1 MSKRNLSIVTII
13 GIVAIVLIAGI
24 FPALAIDSPVDS
36 LSQVALVETA
46 PDTEFSPV
54 EIYREVSPSVVAIN
68 VFKNVSSGMRFSQP
82 DINPQQPPSV
92 PAVSGGSGFVFDTEG
107 HIVTNY
113 HVVEGATRIEVNFF
127 DGTKATAEIIGLD
140 PDSDLAVIKVDLPD
154 YDYKPVRFADS
165 SQLEVGESVLA
176 IGSPFGER
184 WTLTTGIVS
193 GLDRTIAG
201 LSEMGFSIG
210 GVIQTDAAINPGNS
224 GGPLLNARGE
234 VVGVNSQIVSRSGG
248 NDGVGFAVPSN
259 LTERI
264 AAELIERGFVEY
276 SYLGIRGGDVTLS
289 VIEALG
295 LPNDM
300 QGVMISE
307 ATSGG
312 PAARAGL
319 QSAGDFTDVNGL
331 EIPQQVDIIT
341 GINDEEITGIND
353 LIGYLA
359 RETRPGD
366 EVTLKVL
373 RNGTEELE
381 LPTRLMPRP

>member
-13 GIVAIVLIAGI
+13 GIVAVVLIVGI

-36 LSQVALVETA
+36 LSQVALAETA
-46 PDTEFSPV
+46 PDIEMSPV
-54 EIYREVSPSVVAIN
+54 EVYRDVSPSVVAIN
-68 VFKNVSSGMRFSQP
+68 VFKNVSNGMRFAQP
-82 DINPQQPPSV
+82 GMEPQQPSV
-92 PAVSGGSGFVFDTEG
+92 PAVSGGSGFVFDTQG

-140 PDSDLAVIKVDLPD
+140 PDSDLAVIKVNLPD
-154 YDYKPVRFADS
+154 YDFKPVRFADS
-165 SQLEVGESVLA
+165 TQLEVGESVLA

-248 NDGVGFAVPSN
+248 NDGIGFAVPSN
-259 LTERI
+259 LTKRI
-264 AAELIERGFVEY
+264 ASELIERGFVEY

-289 VIEALG
+289 VIEALD

-300 QGVMISE
+300 QGVMVTE

-319 QSAGDFTDVNGL
+319 QSASDFTDVNGI

-373 RNGTEELE
+373 RNGTEEIE